1 MYNGIGLNTPRGSG
15 TSGHVVRNASALRPG
30 QSGGANRKGERYL
43 RDAAPKSKHVDQG
56 IIEHERKRQ
65 IEVKCLELQ
74 DKLEEKGL
82 SEDEIEEQVDMYR
95 QQLLKNLDS
104 LDASGG
110 KAIKAFETHKIAEAK
125 SRENKRM
132 ASALRIDDE
141 YVEGEA
147 FDQELQELKR
157 QKRMLEREREREREL
172 DGFESETSNSGSES
186 DDSRSYRRSRH
197 RQRRYRSR
205 DSRKSRRRSR
215 SPSRSVSRSASSAS
229 DSEGSGHSDSGSG
242 SEGEIETKNSSK
254 VSPPARSVRPVE
266 DGEPGEIEESSDE
279 AEQND

>member
-30 QSGGANRKGERYL
+30 QSGGTSRKGERYS
-43 RDAAPKSKHVDQG
+43 RDAAPKSKHIDQG

-65 IEVKCLELQ
+65 VEIKCLELQ
-74 DKLEEKGL
+74 DKLEDQGL
-82 SEDEIEEQVDMYR
+82 PEDEIEEQVNSYR
-95 QQLLKNLDS
+95 QKLLKNLDS

-132 ASALRIDDE
+132 ASALRIDGE

-157 QKRMLEREREREREL
+157 QKRMLEREKERAKEL
-172 DGFESETSNSGSES
+172 DGSESETDDSESDS
-186 DDSRSYRRSRH
+186 DDSRSYRRGRRRRH
-197 RQRRYRSR
+197 RRHRSR

-215 SPSRSVSRSASSAS
+215 SPSRSVSRSGSSAS
-229 DSEGSGHSDSGSG
+229 DSEGSGHSSSD
-242 SEGEIETKNSSK
+242 GEIETEEVPK
-254 VSPPARSVRPVE
+254 VSPPARTTRPVD
-266 DGEPGEIEESSDE
+266 DGEPGEIEESGDE
-279 AEQND
+279 AEQSD

>member
-172 DGFESETSNSGSES
+172 DGFESETSNT
-186 DDSRSYRRSRH
+186 
-197 RQRRYRSR
+197 
-205 DSRKSRRRSR
+205 
-215 SPSRSVSRSASSAS
+215 SSAS

>member
-30 QSGGANRKGERYL
+30 QSGGTNRKGERYS
-43 RDAAPKSKHVDQG
+43 RDAAPKSKHIDQG

-65 IEVKCLELQ
+65 VEVKCLELQ
-74 DKLEEKGL
+74 DKLEDQGL
-82 SEDEIEEQVDMYR
+82 PEDEVEEQVDKYR
-95 QQLLKNLDS
+95 QQLLKNLDN

-132 ASALRIDDE
+132 ASALRIDGE

-147 FDQELQELKR
+147 FDKELQELKR
-157 QKRMLEREREREREL
+157 QKRMLEREKERAREL
-172 DGFESETSNSGSES
+172 DGSESETGDSDSGS
-186 DDSRSYRRSRH
+186 DDSRSYRNSE
-197 RQRRYRSR
+197 SE
-205 DSRKSRRRSR
+205 
-215 SPSRSVSRSASSAS
+215 
-229 DSEGSGHSDSGSG
+229 SEGSSHTGSG
-242 SEGEIETKNSSK
+242 GSSDGEIETEAPPKDT
-254 VSPPARSVRPVE
+254 PPARPARPVE

-279 AEQND
+279 AEQSD